1 MRSIFGWFSLFASIM
16 TWVVGLLMG
25 FGGCGWLCLVLRLGC
40 LFAFV
45 FSAEFWLDFFLFLL
59 CGSLSC
65 LSIASS
71 ILAVKMLCEFCRGG
85 VDDIDHT
92 REGDEIGIGKRKRK
106 KDDNRSDSK
115 FVLDR
120 CL

>member
-1 MRSIFGWFSLFASIM
+1 M
-16 TWVVGLLMG
+16 
-25 FGGCGWLCLVLRLGC
+25 LRLGC

-45 FSAEFWLDFFLFLL
+45 FSAEFWSDFFLFLL

-92 REGDEIGIGKRKRK
+92 REGDESRREKQEQKCFEICSR
-106 KDDNRSDSK
+106 
-115 FVLDR
+115 
-120 CL
+120 

>member
-1 MRSIFGWFSLFASIM
+1 MGC
-16 TWVVGLLMG
+16 VVVDGVW
-25 FGGCGWLCLVLRLGC
+25 WLKLVVFDVKVGC
-40 LFAFV
+40 LFSFV
-45 FSAEFWLDFFLFLL
+45 FSIEFCSDFILFLL

-92 REGDEIGIGKRKRK
+92 REGDESRIEK
-106 KDDNRSDSK
+106 KENKNRNASK
-115 FVLDR
+115 FVLDK
-120 CL
+120 